1 MKNHVNHVNYDKG
14 NKMKILKFYAD
25 WCGPCKMLSKT
36 IETIED
42 EIPFEIEE
50 IDADTNIDMAQKYN
64 IRGLP
69 TMVIVDGETE
79 VKRHIGNMTADQV
92 RKFVKL

>member
-1 MKNHVNHVNYDKG
+1 
-14 NKMKILKFYAD
+14 MKILKFYAD

-36 IETIED
+36 IETIKE

-50 IDADTNIDMAQKYN
+50 VDADNNVDMAQKYN

-69 TMVIVDGETE
+69 TMIIVDGETE
-79 VKRHIGNMTADQV
+79 VKRHTGNMTAEQV
-92 RKFVKL
+92 KEFVTI